1 VNLNSIRNT
10 FKPLFEADRSELTA
24 RLLHWV
30 MRATIVI
37 VGLVLLFDVSQG
49 GWIPNARSA
58 VLIGLLVE
66 QLVLLFILRSG
77 HVNVVAFITLAS
89 FWGAMTYGAWIAGGV
104 YDLSVFVYMVVI
116 LAAALLT
123 TWRVS
128 IFFSIL
134 SIVSIWGLTI
144 AETRGYLVPT
154 LDSPLSRARDLTTIF
169 LFLAVLIFLLINV
182 LRQALE
188 KIQEDFHERLQ
199 AEQAL
204 RAGEERFRRIF
215 HASPIAIAIS
225 NLEDGRL
232 LDANEAYWKLTGFA
246 PHRSLDHT
254 TVELGIWED
263 EASRQAFVDNL
274 LKQGALHDPAY
285 EFTRDDGERK
295 IATAYYEVVEFGGR
309 SAILSIFHDVTSQ
322 KQAQEALFRS
332 EARIRA
338 MFEAIPDMMFELNP
352 NGVMLQFLPSMSMR
366 PIMPPEE
373 FIGKTVA
380 EALPFIAEQTAFAIR
395 RTLESRQ
402 VQAFEYQLEQDGEI
416 RTFEARLIATETDT
430 VLSMVRDVTLIKWA
444 FSEREKLISEL
455 ESKNAELERFVY
467 TVSHDLKSP
476 LVTIVGFL
484 GYLEEDLKQGNEE
497 NLRKDV
503 ERIYL
508 AAYRMQELLQDLLE
522 LSRVGRV
529 MNPPQE
535 ILFEELAKEAI
546 ELTEGR
552 LQERGVRT
560 LVNPSLPVV
569 RGDRKR
575 LLELLQNLIDNAA
588 KYMGDQSDPLIEIGQ
603 QGFEGKRPILFVR
616 DNGMGVAPEYHENI
630 FGLFNKL
637 NPNSEG
643 TGVGLALARRIAE
656 FHGGRLWIESELGK
670 GATFFFTLPSV
681 QSRLESEM

>member
-1 VNLNSIRNT
+1 MNLNSIRNT

-467 TVSHDLKSP
+467 T
-476 LVTIVGFL
+476 
-484 GYLEEDLKQGNEE
+484 
-497 NLRKDV
+497 
-503 ERIYL
+503 
-508 AAYRMQELLQDLLE
+508 
-522 LSRVGRV
+522 
-529 MNPPQE
+529 
-535 ILFEELAKEAI
+535 
-546 ELTEGR
+546 
-552 LQERGVRT
+552 
-560 LVNPSLPVV
+560 
-569 RGDRKR
+569 
-575 LLELLQNLIDNAA
+575 
-588 KYMGDQSDPLIEIGQ
+588 EIG
-603 QGFEGKRPILFVR
+603 RAHV
-616 DNGMGVAPEYHENI
+616 
-630 FGLFNKL
+630 
-637 NPNSEG
+637 
-643 TGVGLALARRIAE
+643 
-656 FHGGRLWIESELGK
+656 
-670 GATFFFTLPSV
+670 
-681 QSRLESEM
+681 

>member
-1 VNLNSIRNT
+1 MNLNSIRNT

-263 EASRQAFVDNL
+263 EASRQTFVDNL

-503 ERIYL
+503 KRIYL